1 MFSMADHIAFAVK
14 RIKNNEQISNPLNDD
29 IRVLFYKEYKI
40 AEKVRPILKEKINI
54 DVIDDEIGYIT
65 LHIHT
70 SIDDSK
76 VSDAMQ
82 MAQAVRTCAQFIEEK
97 IGITIDVT
105 TMAYNRLMNHIRSM
119 VARAV
124 TGEMLK
130 VDLNRFI
137 EQNYPDSFSLAK
149 EICMKL
155 GHELKHGF
163 SENEVGYLAVHIE
176 QIKCDEM
183 LGEE

>member
-1 MFSMADHIAFAVK
+1 MT
-14 RIKNNEQISNPLNDD
+14 P
-29 IRVLFYKEYKI
+29 
-40 AEKVRPILKEKINI
+40 
-54 DVIDDEIGYIT
+54 
-65 LHIHT
+65 
-70 SIDDSK
+70 K

-137 EQNYPDSFSLAK
+137 EQNYPDSFHLQKKS
-149 EICMKL
+149 
-155 GHELKHGF
+155 
-163 SENEVGYLAVHIE
+163 V
-176 QIKCDEM
+176 
-183 LGEE
+183 